1 MQGASPPPQVIQ
13 MNQHP
18 DMVQNQ
24 SIEILPSTNATTA
37 LVLSIIGLV
46 GALFYGLGLFFSI
59 PSVVIGN
66 KAKQI
71 TSQIPWHPDAGIA
84 KAAVVVGWVG
94 VAIGGLF
101 AMLAIAMIIY
111 FIIAF

>member
-1 MQGASPPPQVIQ
+1 MQGVPPQSQIIQ
-13 MNQHP
+13 TNQHP
-18 DMVQNQ
+18 GMVQSQ
-24 SIEILPSTNATTA
+24 PIGILPSTNATTA

-46 GALFYGLGLFFSI
+46 GAFFYGLGLFFSI

-71 TSQIPWHPDAGIA
+71 TNQIPGHPDSGMA

-94 VAIGGLF
+94 VAIGGLY
-101 AMLAIAMIIY
+101 ALLVIGLIVY
-111 FIIAF
+111 FITAF